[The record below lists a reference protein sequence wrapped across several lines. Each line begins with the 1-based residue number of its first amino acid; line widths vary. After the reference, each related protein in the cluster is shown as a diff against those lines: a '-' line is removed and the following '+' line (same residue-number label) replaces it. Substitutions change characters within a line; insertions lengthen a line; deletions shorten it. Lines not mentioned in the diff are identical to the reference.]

1 MKGVIVMNEREAS
14 RLALG
19 DVTEAAFGGVLRAL
33 EIRRIPMERIPGPI
47 LVGIIWWPE
56 LRQGGMIGKQGLP
69 GGEIEADAG

>member
-1 MKGVIVMNEREAS
+1 VVDVDEREAS

-33 EIRRIPMERIPGPI
+33 EVRRIPMERIPGPI

-56 LRQGGMIGKQGLP
+56 LRQAGIVGKQGIA
-69 GGEIEADAG
+69 GADIEADQE